1 MHAFYHLHLTVILQK
16 PAENQSTCAPLTVHA
31 PARTTDESPARP
43 RPSDLT
49 RQRIIEYA
57 SRIHAQHRRLAIVHS
72 PTIRRLLQQEHPA
85 CKYSHP
91 LCMAPC
97 LTPPSSLS
105 PPTTAHF
112 TSALLYP
119 SRNTPFSPTQ
129 LCSATPNSHTPLHP
143 HTFTSTPPCLLT
155 RIPKFHSLRPICIT
169 ASLIYPH
176 SLDLLFRLLTRLP
189 MFCIHRNPITPLRHL
204 IKHTQ
209 LPLHQEGRLPE
220 PLSLNPSKPVGSLAQ
235 NLSKSPHQP
244 MANIVTCRC
253 LLKSR
258 LRRPRDFMR
267 SLCRIAKAAYLLL
280 LLAVR
285 Y

>member
-85 CKYSHP
+85 S
-91 LCMAPC
+91 
-97 LTPPSSLS
+97 
-105 PPTTAHF
+105 HF